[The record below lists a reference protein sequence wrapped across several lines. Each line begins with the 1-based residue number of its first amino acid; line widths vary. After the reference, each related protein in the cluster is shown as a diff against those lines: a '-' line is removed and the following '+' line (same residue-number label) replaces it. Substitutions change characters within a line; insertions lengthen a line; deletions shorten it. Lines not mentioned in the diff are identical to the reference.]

1 VPPGELFSKDLAR
14 RQERGPIRA
23 IPLQGSMRRIRAE
36 ELANL
41 PIGTFAGFAPL
52 PEDHDVVRVECA
64 RSIE

>member
-1 VPPGELFSKDLAR
+1 
-14 RQERGPIRA
+14 
-23 IPLQGSMRRIRAE
+23 MRRIRAE